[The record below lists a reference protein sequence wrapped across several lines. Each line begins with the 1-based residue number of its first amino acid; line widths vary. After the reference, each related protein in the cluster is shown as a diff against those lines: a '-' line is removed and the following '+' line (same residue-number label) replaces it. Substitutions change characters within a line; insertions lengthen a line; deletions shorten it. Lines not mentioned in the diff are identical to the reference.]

1 MTKRVKSAKDI
12 AFDKEKDKAEI
23 QERLKTSLG
32 ILSML
37 GGGFQ

>member
-1 MTKRVKSAKDI
+1 MAKKIKSAKDI
-12 AFDKEKDKAEI
+12 AKDKAEI

-32 ILSML
+32 ILAML

>member
-1 MTKRVKSAKDI
+1 MTKRAKSAKDI
-12 AFDKEKDKAEI
+12 AKDKAEI

-37 GGGFQ
+37 GSGFQ